1 MGDFNPYIQSALVYQ
16 SSAWPDLRV
25 QIPTSVNY
33 VSTPI
38 RSLIGKMPGFT
49 TVQLAAG
56 VSHDNWTAEISVQ
69 NLFDSHGQLYRYAQ
83 CTTQVCGFEPYVVP
97 TQPRLIAVTFS
108 QKF

>member
-1 MGDFNPYIQSALVYQ
+1 
-16 SSAWPDLRV
+16 
-25 QIPTSVNY
+25 
-33 VSTPI
+33 
-38 RSLIGKMPGFT
+38 MPAFT
-49 TVQLAAG
+49 TFQLAVG
-56 VSHDNWTAEISVQ
+56 VSHDNWNAELSVS